1 MNQLAAVALGRLQ
14 SQGYTG
20 LLGLDSAEYAYPD
33 TAEVRTRDE
42 VLKACGEL
50 QTWCRREERRG

>member
-1 MNQLAAVALGRLQ
+1 
-14 SQGYTG
+14 
-20 LLGLDSAEYAYPD
+20 LGLDSAEYADPD